1 MFDII
6 EHLQIRPELKQSILS
21 FREQYPVEEQLQ
33 SRIPVP
39 DNIYYGTD
47 IWEKAVT
54 ALLCGKNI
62 LLVGHKATGKNIFAE
77 NLAAAFGRPRWDV
90 SFHVNMDAASLIGM
104 DTFKNQEVVFR
115 PGPICC
121 AAQNGGFAVLDEI
134 NMAKSEALAVLHG
147 TLDFRRS
154 IDVPGYDKIDL
165 HPATRFIG
173 TMNYGYAG
181 TKELNEAL
189 VSRFLVIQMPDQ
201 NEETLEKIFTTSF
214 PDGKP
219 EAIEQFIGLFLDL
232 QKKAENGEISTKA
245 LDLRGILASL
255 RAIKQGLHPSLAVRM
270 GVINKCFDGF
280 EKEIVEDVVMTRIPE
295 EWTAAQVF

>member
-54 ALLCGKNI
+54 ALICGKNI

>member
-147 TLDFRRS
+147 
-154 IDVPGYDKIDL
+154 
-165 HPATRFIG
+165 HA
-173 TMNYGYAG
+173 
-181 TKELNEAL
+181 
-189 VSRFLVIQMPDQ
+189 
-201 NEETLEKIFTTSF
+201 
-214 PDGKP
+214 
-219 EAIEQFIGLFLDL
+219 
-232 QKKAENGEISTKA
+232 
-245 LDLRGILASL
+245 
-255 RAIKQGLHPSLAVRM
+255 
-270 GVINKCFDGF
+270 
-280 EKEIVEDVVMTRIPE
+280 
-295 EWTAAQVF
+295 

>member
-77 NLAAAFGRPRWDV
+77 NLAAAFGSPRWDV

-115 PGPICC
+115 PDRRTAPGTDLYRGDGHRTDPCE
-121 AAQNGGFAVLDEI
+121 DERNSVEI
-134 NMAKSEALAVLHG
+134 
-147 TLDFRRS
+147 F
-154 IDVPGYDKIDL
+154 
-165 HPATRFIG
+165 
-173 TMNYGYAG
+173 
-181 TKELNEAL
+181 
-189 VSRFLVIQMPDQ
+189 FL
-201 NEETLEKIFTTSF
+201 
-214 PDGKP
+214 
-219 EAIEQFIGLFLDL
+219 
-232 QKKAENGEISTKA
+232 
-245 LDLRGILASL
+245 
-255 RAIKQGLHPSLAVRM
+255 
-270 GVINKCFDGF
+270 
-280 EKEIVEDVVMTRIPE
+280 
-295 EWTAAQVF
+295 